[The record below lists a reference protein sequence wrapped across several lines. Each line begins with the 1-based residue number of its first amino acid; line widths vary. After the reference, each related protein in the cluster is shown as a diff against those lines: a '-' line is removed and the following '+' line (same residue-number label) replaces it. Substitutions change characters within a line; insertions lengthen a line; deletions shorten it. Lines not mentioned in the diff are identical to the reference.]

1 MLLRLLNIPINLFF
15 IQLIKQIS
23 MATRCDYMSPEMI
36 LSVVFTTDKQ
46 CARNHMKYNGYKIEC
61 LTKLKS
67 MVKVHAK
74 KSGFGRNEKVLLRF
88 SEMAAQR
95 GGELKGSY
103 KKVNARS

>member
-1 MLLRLLNIPINLFF
+1 
-15 IQLIKQIS
+15 
-23 MATRCDYMSPEMI
+23 MI

-46 CARNHMKYNGYKIEC
+46 CARNHMKYNGFKIEC

-103 KKVNARS
+103 KNVNARS